1 MLLDKNANGKIVY
14 LTANISGDIL
24 YYKENNSSIDIQ
36 YVCNKGIDSIIDRDC
51 FLKLSMRDHGASFII
66 TKLKNYRN
74 GLIISLGNGI
84 SRRFEILL
92 FENGAFC
99 SVDKVFKSLKAASD
113 IMNGNNE
120 ERREILILNHLFDA
134 KRTFDNIYKGRVS
147 LAIDISENELAA
159 MEPGFSKIIIICIL
173 FMLSEIIMEGEIKIS
188 ACDTEY
194 GKMISFSVT
203 RECTNYIKGI
213 YDFCSE
219 YPSLSAIAAFLLS
232 VCNER
237 GVELI
242 FTCHNGE
249 TSIASVFPSS
259 DTREFSVYNRLTD
272 DDLLRLYGIFAEIFT
287 TVQDF

>member
-24 YYKENNSSIDIQ
+24 YYKENNSSIDFE

-51 FLKLSMRDHGASFII
+51 FLKLSMRGYGTSFII
-66 TKLKNYRN
+66 TKLENYRN
-74 GLIISLGNGI
+74 GLIVSLGNGI
-84 SRRFEILL
+84 SRRFEIIL
-92 FENGAFC
+92 FEDGAFC

-113 IMNGNNE
+113 IMNECDE
-120 ERREILILNHLFDA
+120 ERKVISILDHISDA
-134 KRTFDNIYKGRVS
+134 KKTLDNIYKGRVS
-147 LAIDISENELAA
+147 IVTDISKNELAA
-159 MEPGFSKIIIICIL
+159 LEPGFSKIIIICIL
-173 FMLSEIIMEGEIKIS
+173 FILSEIIMEGEIKIS

-194 GKMISFSVT
+194 GKEICFFVA
-203 RECTNYIKGI
+203 RECGNYIKGI

-219 YPSLSAIAAFLLS
+219 YPSVSPVAAFLMS

-237 GVELI
+237 GVELK

-249 TSIASVFPSS
+249 ASVSSVFPSS
-259 DTREFSVYNRLTD
+259 DIREFSVYNRLTED
-272 DDLLRLYGIFAEIFT
+272 ALIKLYGIFAEIFT